1 MYKLILFANTTLRGK
16 KEGLYDITYHFVF
29 CITGFDTF
37 LLSGCGKR
45 SVFPAAF
52 RPGTAG
58 VSCTLEKRAWTG
70 VGIFFH
76 VNDPHKK
83 AAARKST
90 LPFWLRGFWSYNNAH
105 QPAFAVVD
113 DFLHGILELC
123 LAFLADGGQLASDT
137 VLHQL
142 FYRFSENI
150 GLPDALSS

>member
-1 MYKLILFANTTLRGK
+1 MG
-16 KEGLYDITYHFVF
+16 
-29 CITGFDTF
+29 
-37 LLSGCGKR
+37 
-45 SVFPAAF
+45 
-52 RPGTAG
+52 
-58 VSCTLEKRAWTG
+58 
-70 VGIFFH
+70 
-76 VNDPHKK
+76 
-83 AAARKST
+83 T
-90 LPFWLRGFWSYNNAH
+90 LPFCEENLDFLAQHHKLGWLCFSHKPLYNNAH